1 MVSIISVL
9 FSATINLT
17 VLFFKVG
24 MLLYRL
30 KIKSFLAPQ
39 KEKKKKRK
47 KAHICTAITCFS
59 FYIFGGIESE
69 NNMPVSFSVGDIL
82 ISPD

>member
-39 KEKKKKRK
+39 KEKKKKEK
-47 KAHICTAITCFS
+47 KHTYALQS
-59 FYIFGGIESE
+59 
-69 NNMPVSFSVGDIL
+69 PVFHFTYLVE
-82 ISPD
+82 

>member
-1 MVSIISVL
+1 MVSMISVL

-30 KIKSFLAPQ
+30 KIKSFFAPPKGKK
-39 KEKKKKRK
+39 KEKKHTH
-47 KAHICTAITCFS
+47 ALQS
-59 FYIFGGIESE
+59 
-69 NNMPVSFSVGDIL
+69 PVFHFTYLVE
-82 ISPD
+82 

>member
-9 FSATINLT
+9 FSAIINLT

-30 KIKSFLAPQ
+30 KIKSFFAP
-39 KEKKKKRK
+39 KKGKKKKK
-47 KAHICTAITCFS
+47 NTHALQSPVFHFAYSVEYGT
-59 FYIFGGIESE
+59 IESE
-69 NNMPVSFSVGDIL
+69 IICLSLFVSVIFS
-82 ISPD
+82 

>member
-1 MVSIISVL
+1 MVSMISVL

-30 KIKSFLAPQ
+30 KIKSFFAPQ
-39 KEKKKKRK
+39 KEKKKEK
-47 KAHICTAITCFS
+47 KHTHMHCNHLFFILHIWWNR
-59 FYIFGGIESE
+59 E
-69 NNMPVSFSVGDIL
+69 
-82 ISPD
+82 

>member
-39 KEKKKKRK
+39 KEKKKGK
-47 KAHICTAITCFS
+47 KHTHAQQS
-59 FYIFGGIESE
+59 
-69 NNMPVSFSVGDIL
+69 PVFHFTYLVE
-82 ISPD
+82 

>member
-9 FSATINLT
+9 FSAIINLT

-30 KIKSFLAPQ
+30 KIKSFFAPQ
-39 KEKKKKRK
+39 KEKKK
-47 KAHICTAITCFS
+47 AHTCTAITCFS
-59 FYIFGGIESE
+59 FCIFGRIESE

>member
-39 KEKKKKRK
+39 KEKKKRK
-47 KAHICTAITCFS
+47 KAHTCTAITCFS

>member
-1 MVSIISVL
+1 MVSIISLL

-39 KEKKKKRK
+39 KEEKRK
-47 KAHICTAITCFS
+47 KAHTCTGITCFS